1 MAGGLMTASS
11 VREDAGTATR
21 ILDAAEGL
29 VQTRGFNGFSYA
41 DVSAEVGISK
51 AALHYH
57 FAGKADLGLALI
69 TRYAGRFAGEL
80 ADLDRDNAAPAT
92 RLAGYAGLYLHVLRQ
107 RKMCLCGML
116 SAEYET
122 LPQPMREAV
131 TSFFDT
137 NESWLEQVLAEGRQS
152 GTLRFPSTAR
162 DTARTVIACLEGAM
176 LVARPY
182 GDTGRFEAVAA
193 SLLAGLTRE

>member
-1 MAGGLMTASS
+1 MTAGS
-11 VREDAGTATR
+11 VREETDTATR
-21 ILDAAEGL
+21 ILDTAEGL
-29 VQTRGFNGFSYA
+29 VQMRGYNGFSYA

-80 ADLDRDNAAPAT
+80 AGIDRDRAAPAA
-92 RLAGYAGLYLHVLRQ
+92 RLAGYADLYLHVLRQ

-131 TSFFDT
+131 TGFFDT
-137 NESWLEQVLAEGRQS
+137 NERWLEQVLEDGWRDS
-152 GTLRFPSTAR
+152 TLRFRGSAR
-162 DTARTVIACLEGAM
+162 DTARVIIACLEGAM

-182 GDTGRFEAVAA
+182 GGTGRFQAVAA
-193 SLLAGLTRE
+193 SLLAGLIGE